1 MREFR
6 RACHEAA
13 RSTGGRALE
22 FQRAVYPLN
31 FDQALVAYDDRA
43 IVVLRQEWNLLAAAE
58 HQPTG
63 NEYFL
68 SFVPYGRPSFID
80 EPELLM
86 IVSQILPGTKVFS
99 RADLEGPLVLEEWP
113 YMSPSDVKHWKPENL
128 GEALFNHWD

>member
-22 FQRAVYPLN
+22 FQCAVYPLN
-31 FDQALVAYDDRA
+31 FEQALVAYEDRT

-63 NEYFL
+63 NEYFP
-68 SFVPYGRPSFID
+68 SFVPYGRPSFVD

-113 YMSPSDVKHWKPENL
+113 YMSYSDVTYWKPGNL
-128 GEALFNHWD
+128 GEALFNCWD

>member
-113 YMSPSDVKHWKPENL
+113 HMSPSDVKHWKPENL
-128 GEALFNHWD
+128 GEALFNDWD